1 MTEFDSDQD
10 RVTQLR
16 DQIAAHNE
24 AYHGRD
30 EPTVPDAVYD
40 RLLRELAEIEARHPD
55 LVTPESPT
63 QSVGS
68 APNEIFSPVEHKIP
82 MMSLDNAMDMEELQS
97 WYERVL
103 KGIHGAESC
112 QFVCEL
118 KFDGLAVSIR
128 YENGELVQAAT
139 RGNGRVGEDVTHN
152 V

>member
-1 MTEFDSDQD
+1 MAHLRGLFLTTELLERQNLGFRLARVGPVMTELDSDQD
-10 RVTQLR
+10 RVIQLR

-68 APNEIFSPVEHKIP
+68 APNEIFSPVEK
-82 MMSLDNAMDMEELQS
+82 
-97 WYERVL
+97 Y
-103 KGIHGAESC
+103 
-112 QFVCEL
+112 
-118 KFDGLAVSIR
+118 
-128 YENGELVQAAT
+128 
-139 RGNGRVGEDVTHN
+139 
-152 V
+152 

>member
-1 MTEFDSDQD
+1 MTFLLTTEVLERQNLARRLARVGPVMNEFDSDHD

-82 MMSLDNAMDMEELQS
+82 MMSLWN
-97 WYERVL
+97 
-103 KGIHGAESC
+103 ESKMYLGS
-112 QFVCEL
+112 QNTF
-118 KFDGLAVSIR
+118 
-128 YENGELVQAAT
+128 
-139 RGNGRVGEDVTHN
+139 
-152 V
+152 